1 MLHEW
6 SRPLKVIRTFLIRTL
21 ILPTSPK
28 KKVFLPSP
36 RPRPPFCTVYSAQT
50 SFLVSEQ
57 PLG

>member
-6 SRPLKVIRTFLIRTL
+6 PLKVIRTFLIRTL

-36 RPRPPFCTVYSAQT
+36 RPPFCTVYSAQT